1 MEDYEVEFVNRSD
14 REARFLVR
22 NITPAFAN
30 GIRRAMIADVPTF
43 SVDELRVVENSSV
56 MFDEQIALRLGLVPL
71 TTPLDGFE
79 VGDSVTLALD
89 VEGPDREEAVETVTA
104 YSGDIVSSDGL
115 VQPADENIPIIDL
128 KTDQRLEF
136 EADAVLDRGREHA
149 KHQGGVAV
157 GYRHLQTVEVV
168 GDRGEF
174 EEAEPHILRGVIEER
189 EAAHASPGSGSADRS
204 NGQSPR
210 EGGNEPRDGALVAT
224 DEFDNDLTNR
234 YPGKELE
241 VHDIENAFVFDVET
255 DGSLSVDDLVLRAV
269 DSLRGRADELRDAVQ
284 L

>member
-1 MEDYEVEFVNRSD
+1 MAGYEVEFVERGD
-14 REARFLVR
+14 RDARFLVR

-30 GIRRAMIADVPTF
+30 GIRRAMVADVPTF

-71 TTPLDGFE
+71 TTPLDDFE
-79 VGDSVTLALD
+79 VGDTVTLSLD
-89 VEGPDREEAVETVTA
+89 VQGPEREGTMETVTA
-104 YSGDIVSSDGL
+104 YSGDIVSSDAL
-115 VQPADENIPIIDL
+115 VEPADENIPIIDL
-128 KTDQRLEF
+128 KPGQRLEL

-174 EEAEPHILRGVIEER
+174 EEEEPQILRGVIE
-189 EAAHASPGSGSADRS
+189 D
-204 NGQSPR
+204 
-210 EGGNEPRDGALVAT
+210 DGELVPT

-241 VHDIENAFVFDVET
+241 VHDVENAFVFDVET
-255 DGSLSVDDLVLRAV
+255 DGSLTVDELVLRAV